1 MKEICIR
8 SLLGPRC
15 VVMAPV
21 WIIRMFL
28 FVLLRPLRHCRRHSP
43 RPPSRSLLCVTCCLA
58 ILCLNRIVVARVYA
72 SHMSDTI
79 VETQFGKLR
88 GVLVTLPNKNLPQVE
103 AYLGLQYASVLG
115 GELRFMPPTG
125 SLEKWDGTRGAV
137 NYRPVCPQRIPT
149 DEELRKRMPLG
160 RVAHFKRI
168 IPFLEKQSEECLNL
182 NVYVPVRGRFNFR
195 LHSMR

>member
-1 MKEICIR
+1 
-8 SLLGPRC
+8 
-15 VVMAPV
+15 MATTG
-21 WIIRMFL
+21 IIRILVFA
-28 FVLLRPLRHCRRHSP
+28 LLRPLRHCHRHRRL
-43 RPPSRSLLCVTCCLA
+43 PPRSLFCVLCCLA
-58 ILCLNRIVVARVYA
+58 ILRLNRVVVGRVYA

-125 SLEKWDGTRGAV
+125 SLEKWEGIRVALK
-137 NYRPVCPQRIPT
+137 YRPVCPQRVPT
-149 DEELRKRMPLG
+149 DDELRKRMPLG

-168 IPFLEKQSEECLNL
+168 IPFVEKQSEECLNL
-182 NVYVPVRGRFNFR
+182 NVYVPVRGRFNFNTFNT
-195 LHSMR
+195 LTLAHTNA